1 MTHED
6 IGLAT
11 QAADFIVKYGFLAVG
26 LALVFLVAPTVYKI
40 WKAKLV
46 TLSTVCIGITFIVA
60 YGVIDI
66 LQKYAPRLI
75 SSQRPIISGEIFGLK
90 EGFQVSMRS
99 DIYKVGLAYTKR
111 VNDETNRMA
120 YNVPFVLVTSDAP
133 TCLSLNY
140 FSVDPN
146 STEAHIFNFTSIS
159 KDDMAA
165 NIELS
170 AQLFQKGDAYRLK
183 IWRER
188 DNHRIG
194 DPTILDSLIDQS
206 LDCGVRVSLAQGS
219 FVWPLIAGAFAQ
231 SAQATSIDDW
241 AARLRSG
248 DPFTRL
254 DARVELTQ
262 RGTKALQIINQL
274 LDRNDYV
281 IQLGAVGA
289 LSAMPEKVRTQ
300 APPDLLAKVR
310 SLSNSSDQIMRDT
323 ALAALFTTSSLG
335 GAVVDACERELEA
348 HKDDN
353 SGFVRAVAADFG
365 ITLHGLADDIV
376 AQIQGK
382 DWTILSDGVSAS
394 EYARKG
400 YLVIGGL
407 KGSEQRNPTPF
418 GHVVIVVDGSLAHGA
433 YPRAYWG
440 FLGGGFGRGKTVN
453 FAWASDDRD
462 RVTYSARRI
471 ETTGSP

>member
-1 MTHED
+1 
-6 IGLAT
+6 
-11 QAADFIVKYGFLAVG
+11 
-26 LALVFLVAPTVYKI
+26 
-40 WKAKLV
+40 
-46 TLSTVCIGITFIVA
+46 
-60 YGVIDI
+60 
-66 LQKYAPRLI
+66 
-75 SSQRPIISGEIFGLK
+75 
-90 EGFQVSMRS
+90 
-99 DIYKVGLAYTKR
+99 
-111 VNDETNRMA
+111 
-120 YNVPFVLVTSDAP
+120 
-133 TCLSLNY
+133 
-140 FSVDPN
+140 
-146 STEAHIFNFTSIS
+146 
-159 KDDMAA
+159 MAA

-194 DPTILDSLIDQS
+194 DPTILNSLIDQS

-335 GAVVDACERELEA
+335 GAV
-348 HKDDN
+348 
-353 SGFVRAVAADFG
+353 
-365 ITLHGLADDIV
+365 
-376 AQIQGK
+376 
-382 DWTILSDGVSAS
+382 
-394 EYARKG
+394 
-400 YLVIGGL
+400 
-407 KGSEQRNPTPF
+407 
-418 GHVVIVVDGSLAHGA
+418 
-433 YPRAYWG
+433 
-440 FLGGGFGRGKTVN
+440 
-453 FAWASDDRD
+453 
-462 RVTYSARRI
+462 
-471 ETTGSP
+471 